1 MATDKYPQRN
11 HNMPMNEGALAAAR
25 ARLNPGGGVAPVQPP
40 ASGKGSRREVRP
52 GEWVDDRVIE
62 FGSMTASPSEGEPP
76 APRGMD
82 GKSLP
87 TFTADKVYS
96 VLLGK
101 SCMYAGRTLSPSMT
115 FEMTGDVC
123 LDPNVTPCIVEAT
136 EIGDKPVS
144 QDAAPSG
151 AKKKA

>member
-1 MATDKYPQRN
+1 
-11 HNMPMNEGALAAAR
+11 
-25 ARLNPGGGVAPVQPP
+25 
-40 ASGKGSRREVRP
+40 
-52 GEWVDDRVIE
+52 
-62 FGSMTASPSEGEPP
+62 
-76 APRGMD
+76 MD